1 LLQLAELHPVL
12 THFPIALLTTAF
24 LFQMVTLL
32 WPKWMAATVPLW
44 VLGLSV
50 AITLFTVLSGEAASD
65 VAVAG
70 AGVSQEVADLIACHE
85 QLGNI
90 TIWGSLILFGGW
102 FWLRL
107 KFGDSRLLGI
117 VALVWLLF
125 LMLVVFYSGNLGG
138 SLVFDHGIGS

>member
-1 LLQLAELHPVL
+1 MQLAELHPVL
-12 THFPIALLTTAF
+12 THFPMALLTTAF

-70 AGVSQEVADLIACHE
+70 AGVSHEVADLIACHE

-125 LMLVVFYSGNLGG
+125 LMLVVIYSGNLGG